1 MKAPKRL
8 SQDAPAWIQLS
19 VTVHRDAVDAVCEA
33 MTATGASAATIEDG
47 GDQPVFDIGQEDAV
61 LWDRAQVTGLYPAD
75 SDAER
80 VIGKIAR
87 RCGLTAVPPHRVTPV
102 PDRDWERAWMERFQ
116 PIPFGER
123 LWVVPSWIEPPD
135 PLATNIVIDPGLAFG
150 TGTHATTSMC
160 LEWLAAHPPLGLEVV
175 DYGCGSGILAIAA
188 ARLGAARVRA
198 VDIDTRAID
207 VAADNAARNRVADVV
222 RCGLPSLADGDGA
235 DLVMANILARPL
247 IELAD
252 RISATVR
259 PAGTLLLTG
268 ITHAQ
273 SAEVAAAYA
282 PAFRFDAIRR
292 GEWLLL
298 AGARYT

>member
-1 MKAPKRL
+1 
-8 SQDAPAWIQLS
+8 
-19 VTVHRDAVDAVCEA
+19 
-33 MTATGASAATIEDG
+33 
-47 GDQPVFDIGQEDAV
+47 V
-61 LWDRAQVTGLYPAD
+61 LWDRALVTGLYPAGTET
-75 SDAER
+75 ER
-80 VIGKIAR
+80 VLDEIAR
-87 RCGLTAVPPHRVTPV
+87 RCGMAALPPHRATPL

-135 PLATNIVIDPGLAFG
+135 PQATNIVIDPGLAFG

-160 LEWLAAHPPLGLEVV
+160 LEWLAAHSPSGLEVI

-198 VDIDTRAID
+198 VDIDMRAID
-207 VAADNAARNRVADVV
+207 VAADNAARNNVAEIV
-222 RCGLPSLADGDGA
+222 RCGPPSLADGEPA
-235 DLVMANILARPL
+235 DLVIANILARPL
-247 IELAD
+247 IELAG
-252 RISATVR
+252 RISAIVR

-273 SAEVAAAYA
+273 RAEVAAAYA
-282 PAFRFDAIRR
+282 PAFRFDSVGR

-298 AGARYT
+298 AGARAT